1 MKKLLLSICAILAL
15 GLVSCNNSGGESSS
29 SDNYYYEDNNS
40 GGSNVSFKGSN
51 STTAYNKYMESMTIY
66 VYKNGYGNIEVK
78 TNPSNTTSYSARRS
92 YTYTDYDWEFGAGG
106 SRNIYY
112 FNLP

>member
-1 MKKLLLSICAILAL
+1 
-15 GLVSCNNSGGESSS
+15 
-29 SDNYYYEDNNS
+29 
-40 GGSNVSFKGSN
+40 
-51 STTAYNKYMESMTIY
+51 MESMTIY